1 MSTPSPS
8 PYARLWR
15 VAARANGGL
24 GPVPKELPEVLAF
37 LRRQGLVDQD
47 PDARL
52 DRRLHAIT
60 EPQVLLLARLALR
73 CRASAEAKAKVESQW
88 RKCCDILS
96 ASSATGDLPLPEL
109 TEMASLIL
117 DDQGELEP
125 DGPAQARPFVPFL
138 LTILRS
144 WDPERAALPTWTRLA
159 VDGHAELKRYLRDY
173 RIQFIS
179 PWASLAHRISEA
191 SLVEAWSLYADL
203 GLSRE
208 KAVSLL
214 LAFQAVYGSAK
225 QAYRQRTGRRI
236 GWQPDEAFFL
246 LVDPDSP
253 PQDTEARLRA
263 IVRVVR
269 NLQFGPP
276 PVSLDR
282 DSASPSVP
290 SAAIPAGD
298 DPMQRLE
305 ASDQER
311 VDHLRQS
318 AQMERLVH
326 VLQEAIVLPPTY
338 KPVAT
343 LLDRHGERLLC
354 VCRAQAAGRS
364 IDAHAPSLQRTQ
376 RQIACDCQTSQ
387 PTVSRDRFH
396 LEQWASTI
404 ADAATEQLIGSPG
417 FEGLDASEAAL
428 ERISL
433 QLQTYLLAPLRLGEE
448 APLCHAIDHHL
459 RSR

>member
-1 MSTPSPS
+1 MATAS

-15 VAARANGGL
+15 VAARANGDL
-24 GPVPKELPEVLAF
+24 GPVASVLPQALSF
-37 LRRQGLVDQD
+37 LRRQGLEEQD
-47 PDARL
+47 PDASL
-52 DRRLHAIT
+52 DRHLLAISEPHA
-60 EPQVLLLARLALR
+60 QAFARLALR
-73 CRASAEAKAKVESQW
+73 CRASAEATAKVESQW

-96 ASSATGDLPLPEL
+96 GSSSVGDLPLPEL
-109 TEMASLIL
+109 VDMASLIL
-117 DDQGELEP
+117 DDVGDLDP
-125 DGPAQARPFVPFL
+125 DGAHQARPFVPFL
-138 LTILRS
+138 LQMLRS
-144 WDPERAALPTWTRLA
+144 WDPDQAALPTWTRLS
-159 VDGHAELKRYLRDY
+159 VDGHPGLKRYLRDY

-179 PWASLAHRISEA
+179 PWAFLAHRLSEG
-191 SLVEAWSLYADL
+191 SLMEAWSLYGDL
-203 GLSRE
+203 GITWERVVNLFH
-208 KAVSLL
+208 
-214 LAFQAVYGSAK
+214 AFQSTYHSAK
-225 QAYRQRTGRRI
+225 QQYRLRTGRRI

-246 LVDPDSP
+246 RVDPDSP
-253 PQDTEARLRA
+253 AITTEARLRA
-263 IVRVVR
+263 MVRAAR
-269 NLQFGPP
+269 SLQYGPP
-276 PVSLDR
+276 AASLDS
-282 DSASPSVP
+282 DSPSAPAAAVP
-290 SAAIPAGD
+290 GGD

-305 ASDQER
+305 HRDQQR
-311 VDHLRQS
+311 VDRLRQS

-326 VLQEAIVLPPTY
+326 VLQEAIVVPPTY

-364 IDAHAPSLQRTQ
+364 IDAHEPSLQRTQ

-459 RSR
+459 RFR

>member
-1 MSTPSPS
+1 MTTAS

-15 VAARANGGL
+15 LAARASGDL
-24 GPVPKELPEVLAF
+24 GPVPTVLPQALAF
-37 LRRQGLVDQD
+37 LRRQGLDDQD
-47 PDARL
+47 PDASL
-52 DRRLHAIT
+52 DRLLHAIA
-60 EPQVLLLARLALR
+60 EPHVQPLAWLALR

-96 ASSATGDLPLPEL
+96 ASSAMGDVPLPEL

-117 DDQGELEP
+117 DDVGELEP
-125 DGPAQARPFVPFL
+125 DGPAHPRPFVPFL
-138 LTILRS
+138 LRMLRS
-144 WDPERAALPTWTRLA
+144 WDPERAALPTWTRLS
-159 VDGHAELKRYLRDY
+159 VDGDSGLKRYLRDY

-179 PWASLAHRISEA
+179 PWAFLAHRISEV
-191 SLVEAWSLYADL
+191 SLTEAWLLYADL
-203 GLSRE
+203 GISRE
-208 KAVSLL
+208 KAVTLL
-214 LAFQAVYGSAK
+214 LASQAVYGRAK

-246 LVDPDSP
+246 HVDPDSLP
-253 PQDTEARLRA
+253 KDTEARLRA
-263 IVRVVR
+263 IVRMVR
-269 NLQFGPP
+269 SLQFGPP
-276 PVSLDR
+276 PASLDR
-282 DSASPSVP
+282 DPASPVA
-290 SAAIPAGD
+290 SAAGIPGGD

-305 ASDQER
+305 FRDQVR
-311 VDHLRQS
+311 VDRLRQS
-318 AQMERLVH
+318 AQWERLAH
-326 VLQEAIVLPPTY
+326 VLQNAIVFPPTY
-338 KPVAT
+338 KPAAT
-343 LLDRHGERLLC
+343 LLHRHGERLLC

-364 IDAHAPSLQRTQ
+364 IDAHDSVLQRTQ

-433 QLQTYLLAPLRLGEE
+433 QLQSYLLAPLRLGEE